1 MKRGIFG
8 FVFFGLICSQVFLSR
23 CQEVQEPKRLS
34 RFQRRAMLQDSLA
47 RFSALPQHVK
57 SPLNNP
63 TSPEKVALGRFLFF
77 DPIISGNKDVACATC
92 HHPSSGFAE
101 SLEIS
106 IGVNGRGFGSKR
118 HFLQPNKIPF
128 TKRNSQTVLNTA
140 FNGIN
145 IYNKYAPADAPMFWD
160 LRANSLEKQALE
172 PLKALEEM
180 RGTQFQEDEILKVVV
195 TRLKNI
201 PEYTKLFAE
210 AFPQDTE
217 ISQENIGKAIA
228 AYERTLL
235 TNNSRFDQ
243 YMRGDKTA
251 ISISEREGFEE
262 FKRAG
267 CGNCHNGPMFSD
279 FQKHV
284 LGVPDNPK
292 LPTPDLGTDN
302 TNAFRTPSLRN
313 LRFTFPYMHNGS
325 LSSLKRV
332 LEFYEDISFG
342 KMKNPRLNKEDLDP
356 LVKEIRLQVK
366 DMGAIISFLNT
377 LNDDSFDKTI
387 PASVPS
393 GLHVGGEIQ

>member
-1 MKRGIFG
+1 M
-8 FVFFGLICSQVFLSR
+8 
-23 CQEVQEPKRLS
+23 S

-47 RFSALPQHVK
+47 RFSALPQKVK
-57 SPLNNP
+57 EPANNP
-63 TSPEKVALGRFLFF
+63 SSPEKVALGKLLFF
-77 DPIISGNKDVACATC
+77 DPILSGNRDVACATC
-92 HHPSSGFAE
+92 HHPSNGFAE

-106 IGVNGRGFGSKR
+106 IGVNGKGFGSKR
-118 HFLQPNKIPF
+118 HFLTPNDIPF

-145 IYNKYAPADAPMFWD
+145 IYNKYAPEDAPMFWD

-180 RGTQFQEDEILKVVV
+180 RGNEYEEDEILEEVIA
-195 TRLKNI
+195 RLKNNSA
-201 PEYTKLFAE
+201 YQQLFSA
-210 AFPQDTE
+210 AFDQKKAITE
-217 ISQENIGKAIA
+217 VNLAKAIA

-262 FKRAG
+262 FKRVG

-292 LPTPDLGTDN
+292 LNLVDTGIDS

-325 LSSLKRV
+325 FTSLKRV

-342 KMKNPRLNKEDLDP
+342 KMRNPRIQKADLDP

-377 LNDDSFDKTI
+377 LNDDSFDKTV
-387 PASVPS
+387 PRAVPS
-393 GLHVGGEIQ
+393 GLPVGGQIE